1 MNRLGNLPIFL
12 ISLLILVFSSCQ
24 KEKEEFIDETNEEET
39 INLDSVLT
47 GMLLSASQNNGYID
61 DIIDNSDCISVA
73 LPVTVFAN
81 EQKVIIE
88 DESDYDL
95 IVAIFAEFEN
105 DIDTLEIVFPISVIF
120 EDYNQIEVG
129 SQGILNI
136 VVAACQNIVEN
147 TYSCIDFVYPI
158 ECFTYDVSNE
168 QTGLVTLETSFDWFW
183 YLNYLNENI
192 LIAINYPIRVIL
204 DGTVSIINSNDEL
217 LAYFTQTNCETNTT
231 IDPTKFELNLTS
243 GFWFVILY
251 DEDGIDETC
260 NYAGYEFNF
269 NTNGTATATSD
280 TEIRYGFWTLED
292 NDGELDLLL
301 KFDVDGQGD
310 PFEDLNEDWDV
321 LENTPQIIKLKD
333 ESGGNNTVDHL
344 YFGRDPIATC
354 SSGNA
359 QVLINALI
367 DGQWFVE
374 TYLNDGIDQTGTY
387 SDFAFTFKN
396 SGIVVATSSIYT
408 YYGTWSVSG
417 TNDLELVLD
426 FGTQIPL
433 DEFNRD
439 WDVLN
444 FDTSRVELED
454 VSSGGGTDTL
464 ILEKI

>member
-1 MNRLGNLPIFL
+1 LAC
-12 ISLLILVFSSCQ
+12 SSCQ

-39 INLDSVLT
+39 ITLDSVLT

-61 DIIDNSDCISVA
+61 DIIDGTDCISVA

-88 DESDYDL
+88 NESDYGL
-95 IVAIFAEFEN
+95 IVAIFEEFEN
-105 DIDTLEIVFPISVIF
+105 DIDTMEIVFPISVVF
-120 EDYNQIEVG
+120 EDYNQLEVG
-129 SQGILNI
+129 SQAILNTVI
-136 VVAACQNIVEN
+136 IACQNIVEN
-147 TYSCIDFVYPI
+147 TYSCVDFVYPI
-158 ECFTYDVSNE
+158 ECFTYNVSNE
-168 QTGLVTLETSFDWFW
+168 QTGLVTLDTSFDWFW
-183 YLNYLNENI
+183 YLNYLNEDI
-192 LIAINYPIRVIL
+192 FIAINYPMGVIV
-204 DGTVSIINSNDEL
+204 DGTSSLVNTNDEL
-217 LAYFTQTNCETNTT
+217 LAYFAQTSCETNTT
-231 IDPTKFELNLTS
+231 IDPAKFELNLTS
-243 GFWFVILY
+243 GSWFVILY
-251 DEDGIDETC
+251 DENGNDGTC
-260 NYAGYEFNF
+260 NYVEYEFSF
-269 NTNGTATATSD
+269 NVNGTATATSD
-280 TEIRYGFWTLED
+280 SETRYGLWTLEID
-292 NDGELDLLL
+292 SGELDLVLD
-301 KFDVDGQGD
+301 FDTFGKND

-321 LENTPQIIKLKD
+321 LANTPQTIKLKD

-344 YFGRDPIATC
+344 YFGRDPIANC

-359 QVLINALI
+359 QELINALI

-396 SGIVVATSSIYT
+396 SGVVVATSSIYT

-426 FGTQIPL
+426 FGTQSPI

-444 FDTSRVELED
+444 FDTFRVELED